1 MLENLFVF
9 STGLIGLL
17 AIAQIFIRFKSN
29 YIANVYLILILSII
43 VVRFLVIGFLSLF
56 NPLYLNIILNNYN
69 NVLIIVVP
77 LTFLYFNNLVTNRK
91 KIITSDAYHMVIP
104 LAFIIIDF
112 LDDHQ
117 LLAIPFKNRIFLSFF
132 LIYIVFYIVYNYEIL
147 RRGVWS
153 KSSPIS
159 FINKQNKIIK
169 KWTIF
174 LFSLLFLMG
183 LRLMI
188 SLFLEVTNNHYEY
201 GRSFIWISCSIWL
214 FIFLRIL
221 IFPEVLKGYLY
232 HKVDI
237 SSSEKVI
244 TISTMWKRDEGFVIT
259 NVQDLK
265 LQKKIINLLEG
276 YKDTLDDVKKHSK
289 LFRDAKISLGDLAYK
304 LDIPKSHLTFLF
316 KYYSEIS
323 FSDFKKA
330 VRIEDALGLIDEGYL
345 SHNTFDSLARLVG
358 FASYNPFYTS
368 FREIVGV
375 TPQDYYNN
383 YEHYRVHYQIRSFRD
398 NLSIT

>member
-69 NVLIIVVP
+69 NVLIIVIP

-304 LDIPKSHLTFLF
+304 LDITKSHLTFLF